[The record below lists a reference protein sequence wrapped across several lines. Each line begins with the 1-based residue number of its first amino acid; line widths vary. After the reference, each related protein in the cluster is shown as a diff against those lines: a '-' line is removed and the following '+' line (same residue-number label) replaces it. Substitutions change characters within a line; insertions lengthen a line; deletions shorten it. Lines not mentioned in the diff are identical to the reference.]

1 LRRSVLQLNADE
13 LTSAWSAVDP
23 LRVVRGRFA
32 DRDTAPCGRLLPHPA
47 TADLV
52 LLEDFR
58 AERRAVLPVAALAA
72 LNTAALVTIAVRG
85 LVSPGIVTA
94 AVLGSGLVVQTLLT
108 LLTGQLAGLSHVAVH
123 SPNRRA
129 DADPADTAWCRT
141 LDGSGVG
148 WTVADAL
155 EDAALGATLVV
166 AAEVTSEP
174 VDVGKPVA
182 GALLVSAN
190 GAGFAGRVVDHV
202 TQVYVDEPAAARHA
216 GAPPAVF
223 RQRRRAEEGLWEVL
237 RGARP
242 GRTHVDDVLLV
253 VLNRAHELDVGL
265 ACEVHRAALRNGLGR
280 PLDEPWQAYPR

>member
-1 LRRSVLQLNADE
+1 LRRNVLQLNVDE

-23 LRVVRGRFA
+23 LRVVHGRFA
-32 DRDTAPCGRLLPHPA
+32 DRDTAPRGRLLPHPA

-58 AERRAVLPVAALAA
+58 AERRAVLPAAALAA
-72 LNTAALVTIAVRG
+72 LHTAALVTIAVRG

-108 LLTGQLAGLSHVAVH
+108 LLTGQMAGLSHVAVH

-141 LDGSGVG
+141 LDGAGVG
-148 WTVADAL
+148 WTVADELA
-155 EDAALGATLVV
+155 DAALGATLVV

-202 TQVYVDEPAAARHA
+202 TQVYVDDPEGA
-216 GAPPAVF
+216 APPAEF

-265 ACEVHRAALRNGLGR
+265 ACEVHRAALLNGLGR
-280 PLDEPWQAYPR
+280 PLDEPWQADTR